1 MWYEK
6 NWFYYEYTES
16 EQLNALLKAIDSY
29 WLDNIQDML
38 YRFLGDVENW
48 DLGDMKNFVER
59 YKHYLSINQL

>member
-6 NWFYYEYTES
+6 NWFYYEYGDT
-16 EQLNALLKAIDSY
+16 EQLEALLKTIDNR

-48 DLGDMKNFVER
+48 DFRDMKNFVEK
-59 YKHYLSINQL
+59 YKYFLTLNQK

>member
-29 WLDNIQDML
+29 WLDNIHDML

-59 YKHYLSINQL
+59 YKHYLSINQ

>member
-6 NWFYYEYTES
+6 NWFYYEYSES

>member
-59 YKHYLSINQL
+59 YKHYLSINQ

>member
-6 NWFYYEYTES
+6 NWFYYEYSES

-59 YKHYLSINQL
+59 YKHYLSINQQ

>member
-6 NWFYYEYTES
+6 NWFYYEYSES

-48 DLGDMKNFVER
+48 DLGDIKNFVER
-59 YKHYLSINQL
+59 YKHYLSINQ

>member
-59 YKHYLSINQL
+59 YKHYLSINQQ